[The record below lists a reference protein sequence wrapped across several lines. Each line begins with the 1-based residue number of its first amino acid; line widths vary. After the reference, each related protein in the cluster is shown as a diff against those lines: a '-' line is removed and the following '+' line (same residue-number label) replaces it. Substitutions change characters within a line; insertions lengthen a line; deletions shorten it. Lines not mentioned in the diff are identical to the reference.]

1 MSTLLRRTDIRY
13 TILSF
18 IIPRW
23 MGGGAALIDPL
34 GLYSCAHNR
43 YVTSFTYGRTLAGRT
58 VLIYKCKSFKA
69 NVNKFESTLLCLDD
83 SHKIFHRSTINYRVI
98 NLSFEFIWI
107 FESVCVCVCV
117 SKLLN
122 FPHFKRAREWSS
134 DVLKL

>member
-23 MGGGAALIDPL
+23 MGEGAALIDPL
-34 GLYSCAHNR
+34 GLYSCAHNH

-69 NVNKFESTLLCLDD
+69 NVNKFESTWLCLDD

-98 NLSFEFIWI
+98 NLSFEL
-107 FESVCVCVCV
+107 FESVCVCVCQNYLTFLILSV
-117 SKLLN
+117 HVNDL
-122 FPHFKRAREWSS
+122 ARYWNCN
-134 DVLKL
+134 

>member
-23 MGGGAALIDPL
+23 MGEGAALIDPL
-34 GLYSCAHNR
+34 GLYSCAHNH

-58 VLIYKCKSFKA
+58 VLIYKCKSFKT
-69 NVNKFESTLLCLDD
+69 NVNKFESTWLCLDD

-98 NLSFEFIWI
+98 NLSFEL
-107 FESVCVCVCV
+107 FESVYVCVCQNYLTFLILSV
-117 SKLLN
+117 HVNDL
-122 FPHFKRAREWSS
+122 ARYWNCN
-134 DVLKL
+134 

>member
-23 MGGGAALIDPL
+23 MGGAALIDPL

-134 DVLKL
+134 EVLKL